1 MGPRLINR
9 GEEILKENQMLETN
23 PSMGPRLINRG
34 EVAPIVHSVDFITLQ
49 WGRGL

>member
-9 GEEILKENQMLETN
+9 GETAV
-23 PSMGPRLINRG
+23 
-34 EVAPIVHSVDFITLQ
+34 VAEAGAYVRLQ